1 MTDSSRNYYSDHAL
15 AVQAEYDRK
24 VAAGEPIKVSDIRGI
39 AEARDP
45 RRHAY
50 GSYPTQLSGHTF
62 DGVPFYFRARHGEW
76 ELWAPYTRTEEV
88 LVASGDDDT
97 YGTMHADAV
106 DAIITRELGAGW
118 TPKAGA

>member
-1 MTDSSRNYYSDHAL
+1 MTDSSGNYYSDAAL
-15 AVQAEYDRK
+15 AKQVEVARK
-24 VAAGEPIKVSDIRGI
+24 QTIGERVTVEDLAGI

-50 GSYPTQLSGHTF
+50 GSYPTQLSGYTF

-76 ELWAPYTRTEEV
+76 ELWAPYSRTEEV

-97 YGTMHADAV
+97 YGTMHADDV
-106 DAIITRELGAGW
+106 DAIVTRELGAGW